1 MKDLIAGIKYDAS
14 KVISRAIGPSKEF
27 CMGCMNPGMPD
38 GGGYISTM
46 KLSVGTVDI
55 KGLDVVTE
63 SILAYDRCGRSDAY
77 FGQVNMLNTSS
88 AFCGLNGAIWGLD
101 LAVHEDIVSGKAVPM
116 YMQPQVPKEIPV
128 YNVRPL
134 LDATERLLGRRNN
147 SVFHL
152 CREHILFVPDRMS
165 VRADHCGCGPVS
177 EWLFLRTGMW
187 LPACL

>member
-27 CMGCMNPGMPD
+27 CMGYMNPDMPD

-77 FGQVNMLNTSS
+77 FGQVNAEYL
-88 AFCGLNGAIWGLD
+88 FCI
-101 LAVHEDIVSGKAVPM
+101 
-116 YMQPQVPKEIPV
+116 
-128 YNVRPL
+128 
-134 LDATERLLGRRNN
+134 
-147 SVFHL
+147 
-152 CREHILFVPDRMS
+152 
-165 VRADHCGCGPVS
+165 
-177 EWLFLRTGMW
+177 LRTEWGDMGIGSCRTRRYCFW
-187 LPACL
+187 KGSSYVHATASFRKRDPRV